1 MADNNTIIYEANV
14 YVSNTKTVKETVEE
28 LGISKRTLQLHFKR
42 LENINKNLYDDVR
55 RKQAQN
61 IDEGRIKGGK
71 SSKATPSYTKEEAT
85 EIANYIV
92 HYGVTY
98 EEASEVFN
106 VPKSTIYEMTHS
118 KYVDPDLIRQL
129 ELLADANRHDMTVE
143 DYKRENPKR

>member
-14 YVSNTKTVKETVEE
+14 YVSNTKTVKETAEE

-42 LENINKNLYDDVR
+42 LESINKNLYDDVR

-71 SSKATPSYTKEEAT
+71 ISKATPSYTKEEAT
-85 EIANYIV
+85 KIASYIV
-92 HYGVTY
+92 LHGITY
-98 EEASEVFN
+98 EEASEEFGI
-106 VPKSTIYEMTHS
+106 PKSTIYEMTHS
-118 KYVDPDLIRQL
+118 KNVDPDLVRQL

-143 DYKRENPKR
+143 DYKKENPKK